1 MSGRQERFIPQQA
14 ARLQEKR
21 RKREEQEHDAL
32 IADFRRVLATA
43 EGLRVLWFVLSQG
56 FIFRSCFTGNA
67 STYFNEG
74 KRDLGLRILEIVD
87 EADSSAFEA
96 MRREERRRAAE
107 REEREKA
114 EKTGA

>member
-1 MSGRQERFIPQQA
+1 MRPAERDRFVPPQKAREHQA
-14 ARLQEKR
+14 R
-21 RKREEQEHDAL
+21 RKREELEHEAL
-32 IADFRRVLATA
+32 LTDFRRVLATP
-43 EGLRVLWFVLSQG
+43 EGLRVLWYVLSQG

-87 EADSSAFEA
+87 EADGSAFEA

-107 REEREKA
+107 RSERDRKEK
-114 EKTGA
+114 